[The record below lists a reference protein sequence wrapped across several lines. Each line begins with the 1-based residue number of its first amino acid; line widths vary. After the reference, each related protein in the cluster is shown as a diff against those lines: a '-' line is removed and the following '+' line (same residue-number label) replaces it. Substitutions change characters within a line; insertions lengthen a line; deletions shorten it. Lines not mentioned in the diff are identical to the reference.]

1 LERELSSSSN
11 APVSRKS
18 SLRALGGELRR
29 GLPGL
34 AFISPWLFGFAVFTA
49 GPFLTSIYLSF
60 TRYNIVSAPRW
71 VGVQNYAVLAG
82 DPVFWHSLELTLLYA
97 LAAVPLAVLA
107 GVGLSLLLNFEV
119 RGIGFYRT
127 IFFLPSIVPTVATTV
142 VFVWVLNPQIGL
154 VNSLLRAIG
163 VTGPAWLKEPK
174 WTFASLVMMA
184 LWGVGGSMVT
194 YLAGL
199 KDIPVHLYEAALLDG
214 ASALQRLR
222 FVTLPMLTPV
232 IFFNLVMSVIASF
245 QYFTQAYMLL
255 NQQAPEEATRF
266 LAVYLFERAWR
277 YLDMGY
283 ASAMAWVLFL
293 VIALVTGVLFRTQKR
308 WVHYG

>member
-1 LERELSSSSN
+1 ML
-11 APVSRKS
+11 V
-18 SLRALGGELRR
+18 RALRKA
-29 GLPGL
+29 LPGL
-34 AFISPWLFGFAVFTA
+34 LFISPWLFGFAAFTA
-49 GPFLTSIYLSF
+49 GPFLVSVYLSF
-60 TRYNIVSAPRW
+60 TRYDIVSAPRW
-71 VGVQNYAVLAG
+71 VGLENYAVLAT
-82 DPVFWHSLELTLLYA
+82 DPVFWRSLELTLLYTA
-97 LAAVPLAVLA
+97 VAAPIAVIA
-107 GVGLSLLLNFEV
+107 GVALSLLLNFEV
-119 RGIGFYRT
+119 RGIGVYRT

-154 VNSLLRAIG
+154 VNGLLRGIG
-163 VTGPAWLKEPK
+163 VVGPAWLKEPK
-174 WTFASLVMMA
+174 WTFASLILMA
-184 LWGVGGSMVT
+184 VWGVGGTMVT

-199 KDIPVHLYEAALLDG
+199 KDIPVYLYEAALIDG

-222 FVTLPMLTPV
+222 FVTLPLLTPV
-232 IFFNLVMSVIASF
+232 IFFNLVMGVIASF

-283 ASAMAWVLFL
+283 ASAMAWVLFGL
-293 VIALVTGVLFRTQKR
+293 VAVVTSLLFLSQKK